1 MSNPL
6 KSCKENQMGQDIQM
20 RQENIPVITIQTRI
34 NRDGHVSSAA
44 SSPTSFITNA
54 LNKPSSSSYLPSLE
68 FVDAGRRLHVLGFR
82 DL

>member
-1 MSNPL
+1 MRQ
-6 KSCKENQMGQDIQM
+6 EIQM

-34 NRDGHVSSAA
+34 NRDGHVSSGSLFLTA
-44 SSPTSFITNA
+44 SSSTSFITNA
-54 LNKPSSSSYLPSLE
+54 LNKPSSSSCPLGQEEELLE